1 MVRPLPSSACGAWD
15 GSLITPHL
23 FYHRER
29 AFELLFQRLA
39 PVFPTLFPSSTI
51 PPAFGPNLYA
61 QQTPGGI
68 DGLDMPVW
76 QMLSSMALHANMQQQ
91 QTLVGELREKVLENV
106 VASKQR
112 WGTSFRSS
120 PAREP
125 TS

>member
-1 MVRPLPSSACGAWD
+1 M
-15 GSLITPHL
+15 I
-23 FYHRER
+23 RER

-61 QQTPGGI
+61 QKTPGGV

-112 WGTSFRSS
+112 WGTSSS
-120 PAREP
+120 LSLSLSP
-125 TS
+125 TRGSAI